1 MRRTKQEAAR
11 TRSAIVEGA
20 LRCFDRYG
28 IAHSTLEQIARESG
42 VTRGAV
48 YHYFGGKR
56 DILRAIREQ
65 VSVPLLDEADTE
77 LLKSAALP
85 ALERIERFLLGVLH
99 GLEKDPRKRVA
110 FTVMQFKCEYVQD
123 MGEELACA
131 ARNTGQLVR
140 AFESAY
146 RQAHVDGSLAPGVKP
161 RIAALETMMFLS
173 GLLRL
178 WLLGGSRSAY
188 RKDAQD
194 IVRAHVRSRG
204 GTDAA
209 RASPGAS
216 RKEARGA
223 AARPHGATSSR

>member
-11 TRSAIVEGA
+11 TRAAIIDGA
-20 LRCFDRYG
+20 LRCFDHYG
-28 IAHSTLEQIARESG
+28 IANSTLEQIAQESG

-48 YHYFGGKR
+48 YHYFGSKR
-56 DILRAIREQ
+56 DILREIRDQ

-99 GLEKDPRKRVA
+99 GLECDPRKRVA

-131 ARNTGQLVR
+131 ARSTDQMVR

-146 RQAHVDGSLAPGVKP
+146 RQAQRDGSLVPGVRP
-161 RIAALETMMFLS
+161 RTAALETMMFLS

-178 WLLGGSRSAY
+178 WLLGGSRSGY
-188 RKDAQD
+188 RRDARA
-194 IVRAHVRSRG
+194 IVRAHVRSR
-204 GTDAA
+204 
-209 RASPGAS
+209 
-216 RKEARGA
+216 RGA
-223 AARPHGATSSR
+223 QA